1 MLHRQYFDQFQM
13 DQPIKEAITLHLA
26 QGFDSSYY
34 IQTKVSVRRGI
45 IWGIDVRS
53 IDKGEVLIFFFE
65 INCFEAKVDIQKG
78 ALRFRMLLTI
88 DVLVSSNSYL
98 HPLLPHG
105 NKPTWLLCSLL
116 LGFPLGF

>member
-1 MLHRQYFDQFQM
+1 M
-13 DQPIKEAITLHLA
+13 DQPNKEAITLHLA

-45 IWGIDVRS
+45 IRGIDVRS
-53 IDKGEVLIFFFE
+53 IDKGEVLIFFFG

-88 DVLVSSNSYL
+88 DVLVSSNSYS

-105 NKPTWLLCSLL
+105 NKPK
-116 LGFPLGF
+116 

>member
-1 MLHRQYFDQFQM
+1 M

-53 IDKGEVLIFFFE
+53 IDKGEVSIFFLE
-65 INCFEAKVDIQKG
+65 
-78 ALRFRMLLTI
+78 LT
-88 DVLVSSNSYL
+88 VL
-98 HPLLPHG
+98 
-105 NKPTWLLCSLL
+105 KQR
-116 LGFPLGF
+116 